1 MRRALQ
7 RDSAEPIS
15 DLAERVAIGM
25 QSSDS
30 APNGGRIDRTVGCA
44 TLVEQA
50 GTRSDG
56 VYRHQNQSTQ
66 RGLVQ
71 PVPARR

>member
-30 APNGGRIDRTVGCA
+30 APNGGRID
-44 TLVEQA
+44 
-50 GTRSDG
+50 
-56 VYRHQNQSTQ
+56 
-66 RGLVQ
+66 
-71 PVPARR
+71 